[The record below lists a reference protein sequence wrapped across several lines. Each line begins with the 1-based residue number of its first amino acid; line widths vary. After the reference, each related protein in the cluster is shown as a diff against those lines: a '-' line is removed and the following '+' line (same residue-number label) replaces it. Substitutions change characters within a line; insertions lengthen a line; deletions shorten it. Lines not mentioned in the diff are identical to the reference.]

1 MVKLKRPVRKFTDD
15 FDSQPWVVKVNIPF
29 SVGKLRWHR
38 FHRLLE
44 YLSKLL
50 QIMKSQVKCGSPKK
64 NSISLMMLL
73 ESSRMATF
81 KAPKKVLSEA
91 SSFFEKLLNSDLKES
106 KEGVVRLEMFTDSVM
121 RSTSEFIYTGNIQ
134 ILDDDTRDLVMIAD
148 YLFLQR
154 LKTPWQ
160 RIFWYWNWI
169 FHIVFQFS
177 ILLMNI
183 TARNL
188 PQGPKHLPLQF
199 SAQCSLWIV
208 DMFWKCPAMSYQC
221 WFQAMSY
228 MLAFRKM
235 FPMSF

>member
-121 RSTSEFIYTGNIQ
+121 RSTSGFIYTGNIQ

-154 LKTPWQ
+154 LNTLAAHILILKLN
-160 RIFWYWNWI
+160 ISHCVSI
-169 FHIVFQFS
+169 FHFADEYHCEELASRAKTFTLAI
-177 ILLMNI
+177 
-183 TARNL
+183 
-188 PQGPKHLPLQF
+188 F
-199 SAQCSLWIV
+199 SA
-208 DMFWKCPAMSYQC
+208 MFSVNSGYVLKMS
-221 WFQAMSY
+221 SY
-228 MLAFRKM
+228 EL
-235 FPMSF
+235 SVLISSDELHVSI